1 MGYSGIFQLCF
12 GSAVRFTDWKSN

>member
-12 GSAVRFTDWKSN
+12 GSAVRFTNWKSN